1 MSAMFYDTAKIYVKA
16 GDGGN
21 GCVSFRREKYI
32 PEGGPD
38 GGDGGRGGNV
48 VFRAD
53 EGLRTLVDFHYQR
66 RYLAGR
72 GQHGKGKNMH
82 GRSGEDLVVRVP
94 AGTVVRDAQS
104 GMVLADLVRDGQE
117 AVVARGGRGG
127 RGNAR
132 FAGPKNKAPAF
143 AEKGE
148 PGEERWLELELK
160 LLADVG
166 LVGFPNAGKSTL
178 ISRVSRAR
186 PKIADYPFTTLV
198 PNLGV
203 VTLGEGVSF
212 VIADIPGLIAGAHQG
227 AGLGH
232 RFLRH
237 TERTRLLV
245 HVIDVAGVE
254 GRDPLE
260 DFYVLNREL
269 SLYNPLL
276 AQKVQLIAA
285 NKIDLPGAGENLQRL
300 QKTLGA
306 QYEIFPLSA
315 LTGQGLEPL
324 LFRVAALLA
333 TLPAPQPGKAKEEE
347 KDAFHRVTRLKKEPP
362 FFITRQNGIFVVRG
376 RAVEKLVAMTDLDN
390 PAALARLQKI
400 FDRLGLEKA
409 LQQAGIREGCPVQ
422 IGKYEFVYQPGGKA
436 LP

>member
-1 MSAMFYDTAKIYVKA
+1 MFYDTAKIYVKA

-21 GCVSFRREKYI
+21 GCVSFRREKYV

-48 VFRAD
+48 VLRAD
-53 EGLRTLVDFHYQR
+53 GGLRTLVDFHYQR

-72 GQHGKGKNMH
+72 GQHGMGKNRH
-82 GRSGEDLVVRVP
+82 GKSGEDLLIRVP
-94 AGTVVRDAQS
+94 AGTVVRDVES
-104 GMVLADLVRDGQE
+104 GETLADLVRDGQE
-117 AVVARGGRGG
+117 VVVARGGHGG
-127 RGNAR
+127 RGNPR
-132 FAGPKNKAPAF
+132 FAGPKNRAPAI

-203 VTLGEGVSF
+203 VDLGEGRSF
-212 VIADIPGLIAGAHQG
+212 VIADIPGLIAGAHAG

-245 HVIDVAGVE
+245 HVIDAAGVE
-254 GRDPLE
+254 GRDPVQ
-260 DFYVLNREL
+260 DFYVIDREL
-269 SLYNPLL
+269 SLYDPAL
-276 AQKVQLIAA
+276 ARKARVVAA
-285 NKIDLPGAGENLQRL
+285 NKIDLPCAEENFQRL
-300 QKTLGA
+300 RTALGD
-306 QYEIFPLSA
+306 QYELFPVSA
-315 LTGQGLEPL
+315 LTGQGLPPL
-324 LFRVAALLA
+324 LCRVAELLA
-333 TLPAPQPGKAKEEE
+333 QLPPPQPQKET
-347 KDAFHRVTRLKKEPP
+347 AHRVTVLKKEPP
-362 FFITRQNGIFVVRG
+362 FSITRRDGTFVVEGRG
-376 RAVEKLVAMTDLDN
+376 IEKLVAMTDLDN
-390 PAALARLQKI
+390 PAAVTRLQKI
-400 FDRLGLEKA
+400 FARMGLEKA
-409 LQQAGIREGCPVQ
+409 LLQAGIKDGSPVR
-422 IGKYEFVYQPGGKA
+422 IGKYEFIYRQDKEA
-436 LP
+436 LQ